1 MRYHLLLCA
10 ACLTVLTACGDQRAD
25 IDAGEPSHES
35 FDVSPVDEAQAQREA
50 QTVRERFQGDSK
62 GRYTPQPVDGF

>member
-10 ACLTVLTACGDQRAD
+10 ACLTALTACGDQRPDA
-25 IDAGEPSHES
+25 DAGEPSRES
-35 FDVSPVDEAQAQREA
+35 FDVSPADEAQAQREA
-50 QTVRERFQGDSK
+50 QAVRERCQSDGK